1 MCITRFNRTES
12 IALGR
17 NILRNDCCDAVR
29 VLLSASESMNNVPA
43 KIALKA
49 SSQKPNGALPIV
61 TLKAIFEQ
69 LAEAKE
75 VGGLA
80 CKTSKP
86 ADLVPHGRDSDMP
99 LSDPGE

>member
-1 MCITRFNRTES
+1 MGTKTGMCITRFNRTES
-12 IALGR
+12 IALDR

-29 VLLSASESMNNVPA
+29 ILLSASR
-43 KIALKA
+43 ID
-49 SSQKPNGALPIV
+49 
-61 TLKAIFEQ
+61 EQ
-69 LAEAKE
+69 RPRKDR
-75 VGGLA
+75 LA